1 MKKRKILTILLALS
15 LAFTFTVPCT
25 ANEEELPPAPVQEET
40 TAPVPPPEDAAED
53 LPEELPPDSP
63 EVPASPEDVPPVEP
77 PAEDQTPVEG
87 EEIPGETPAPAPEE
101 PPVPA
106 DPEIPDVPVGPVP
119 EDPEIPAE
127 PAPEDPAPPDNPEA
141 PPLPPAEEAP
151 PPAAEEEEPVEP
163 EPEPEPEPPIINV
176 IVPESGQVIANPY
189 RMEVDLPDGSISCD
203 QIINPM
209 QTLVNLSAVPVQAD
223 ALVTGWLSPESM
235 ARFVELTPM
244 PDAQTKE
251 IFMYA
256 EFQNDSTL
264 WSGWYGDMPNQILIS
279 AFGMSK
285 ANVLTLDPG
294 AEGYFRLF
302 GSMTDF
308 PAEMWDTVD
317 APNVTV
323 TFSFTPLVEELPAEI
338 TFPADI
344 PADNNPEVLP
354 PNDIF
359 PPMDG
364 AMLPPE
370 TEADNGQLEEQ
381 LVLLNG

>member
-1 MKKRKILTILLALS
+1 
-15 LAFTFTVPCT
+15 
-25 ANEEELPPAPVQEET
+25 
-40 TAPVPPPEDAAED
+40 
-53 LPEELPPDSP
+53 
-63 EVPASPEDVPPVEP
+63 
-77 PAEDQTPVEG
+77 
-87 EEIPGETPAPAPEE
+87 
-101 PPVPA
+101 
-106 DPEIPDVPVGPVP
+106 
-119 EDPEIPAE
+119 
-127 PAPEDPAPPDNPEA
+127 
-141 PPLPPAEEAP
+141 
-151 PPAAEEEEPVEP
+151 
-163 EPEPEPEPPIINV
+163 
-176 IVPESGQVIANPY
+176 
-189 RMEVDLPDGSISCD
+189 
-203 QIINPM
+203 
-209 QTLVNLSAVPVQAD
+209 
-223 ALVTGWLSPESM
+223 
-235 ARFVELTPM
+235 
-244 PDAQTKE
+244 
-251 IFMYA
+251 MYA

>member
-1 MKKRKILTILLALS
+1 MKRRKILTTLLALS
-15 LAFTFTVPCT
+15 LAFTFTVPCA

-40 TAPVPPPEDAAED
+40 TDPVPPPEE
-53 LPEELPPDSP
+53 LPEELPSDSP
-63 EVPASPEDVPPVEP
+63 EVPAPPEDVPPVET

-87 EEIPGETPAPAPEE
+87 EEVPGETPAPAPEE

-106 DPEIPDVPVGPVP
+106 EPKIPDVPVGPVP

-127 PAPEDPAPPDNPEA
+127 PVPEDPAPPDNPEA

-151 PPAAEEEEPVEP
+151 PPAEEEEPVEP

-176 IVPESGQVIANPY
+176 IVPESGQVIINPY
-189 RMEVDLPDGSISCD
+189 RMPVDLGEGKVQE

-209 QTLVNLSAVPVQAD
+209 QTLVNLSTVPVQVD
-223 ALVTGWLSPESM
+223 AWAVGTISPESR
-235 ARFVELTPM
+235 AQFVNLMPA
-244 PDAQTKE
+244 PDAKAKE

-256 EFQNDSTL
+256 EFQNDSAL

-323 TFSFTPLVEELPAEI
+323 TFSFTPILPEPEVIPDLPMNPGIPAIPEPPAEVM
-338 TFPADI
+338 PPLDI
-344 PADNNPEVLP
+344 QQPVSPQPSEEV
-354 PNDIF
+354 I
-359 PPMDG
+359 
-364 AMLPPE
+364 PPE
-370 TEADNGQLEEQ
+370 EISSLSET
-381 LVLLNG
+381 LLP

>member
-25 ANEEELPPAPVQEET
+25 ANEEELPPAPVLEET

-106 DPEIPDVPVGPVP
+106 EPEIPDVPVGPVP

-127 PAPEDPAPPDNPEA
+127 PAPEDPVPPDNPEA
-141 PPLPPAEEAP
+141 PPAPPAEEAP
-151 PPAAEEEEPVEP
+151 PPAEEEEPV

-176 IVPESGQVIANPY
+176 IVPESGQVIINPY
-189 RMEVDLPDGSISCD
+189 RMPVDLGEGKVQE

-209 QTLVNLSAVPVQAD
+209 QTLVNLSTVPVQVD
-223 ALVTGWLSPESM
+223 AWAVGTISPESR
-235 ARFVELTPM
+235 AQFVNLMPA
-244 PDAQTKE
+244 PDARAKE

-256 EFQNDSTL
+256 EFQNAPAM

-308 PAEMWDTVD
+308 PAEMWDAVD

-323 TFSFTPLVEELPAEI
+323 TFSFMPILPEPEVIQALPMDPGIPAIPEPPAEVM
-338 TFPADI
+338 PPLDI
-344 PADNNPEVLP
+344 QQPVSPQPSEEV
-354 PNDIF
+354 I
-359 PPMDG
+359 
-364 AMLPPE
+364 PPE
-370 TEADNGQLEEQ
+370 EISSLSET
-381 LVLLNG
+381 LLP

>member
-1 MKKRKILTILLALS
+1 MKRRKILTTLLALS
-15 LAFTFTVPCT
+15 LAFTFTVPCA

-40 TAPVPPPEDAAED
+40 TDPVPPPEDAA
-53 LPEELPPDSP
+53 EELPPDSP
-63 EVPASPEDVPPVEP
+63 EVPAPPEDVPPVEP
-77 PAEDQTPVEG
+77 PAEDQTLVEG

-106 DPEIPDVPVGPVP
+106 EPEIPDVPVGPVP

-127 PAPEDPAPPDNPEA
+127 PAPEDPVPPDNPEA
-141 PPLPPAEEAP
+141 PPAPPAEEAP
-151 PPAAEEEEPVEP
+151 PPAEEEEPV

-176 IVPESGQVIANPY
+176 IVPESGQVIINPY
-189 RMEVDLPDGSISCD
+189 RMPVDLGEGKVQE

-209 QTLVNLSAVPVQAD
+209 QTLVNLSTVPVQVD
-223 ALVTGWLSPESM
+223 AWAVGTISPESR
-235 ARFVELTPM
+235 AQFVNLMPA
-244 PDAQTKE
+244 PDARAKE

-256 EFQNDSTL
+256 EFQNAPAM

-381 LVLLNG
+381 LVSYS

>member
-1 MKKRKILTILLALS
+1 MKRRKILTTLLALS
-15 LAFTFTVPCT
+15 LAFTFTVPCA

-40 TAPVPPPEDAAED
+40 TDPVPPPEE
-53 LPEELPPDSP
+53 LPEDLPPDSP
-63 EVPASPEDVPPVEP
+63 EVPAPPEDVPPVET

-106 DPEIPDVPVGPVP
+106 EPEIPDVPVGPVP

-127 PAPEDPAPPDNPEA
+127 PVPEDPVPPDNPEA

-151 PPAAEEEEPVEP
+151 PPAEEEEPI

-176 IVPESGQVIANPY
+176 IVPESGQVIINPY
-189 RMEVDLPDGSISCD
+189 RMPVDLGEGKVQE

-209 QTLVNLSAVPVQAD
+209 QTLVNLSTVPVQVD
-223 ALVTGWLSPESM
+223 AWAVGTISPESR
-235 ARFVELTPM
+235 AQFVNLMPA
-244 PDAQTKE
+244 PDARAKE

-256 EFQNDSTL
+256 EFQNAPAM

-381 LVLLNG
+381 LVSYS

>member
-1 MKKRKILTILLALS
+1 MKRRKILTTLLALS
-15 LAFTFTVPCT
+15 LAFTFTVPCA

-40 TAPVPPPEDAAED
+40 TDPVPPPEDAA
-53 LPEELPPDSP
+53 EELPPDSP
-63 EVPASPEDVPPVEP
+63 EVPAPPEDVPPVET

-106 DPEIPDVPVGPVP
+106 EPEIPDVPVGPVP

-151 PPAAEEEEPVEP
+151 PPAEEEEPV

-176 IVPESGQVIANPY
+176 IVPESGQVIINPY
-189 RMEVDLPDGSISCD
+189 RMPVDLGEGKVQE

-209 QTLVNLSAVPVQAD
+209 QTLVNLSTVPVQVD
-223 ALVTGWLSPESM
+223 AWAVGTISPESR
-235 ARFVELTPM
+235 AQFVNLMPA
-244 PDAQTKE
+244 PDAKAKE

-256 EFQNDSTL
+256 EFQNAPAM

-285 ANVLTLDPG
+285 TNVLTLDPG

-308 PAEMWDTVD
+308 PAEMWDAVD

>member
-1 MKKRKILTILLALS
+1 MKRRKILTTLLALS
-15 LAFTFTVPCT
+15 LAFTFTVPCA

-40 TAPVPPPEDAAED
+40 TDPVPPPEDAA
-53 LPEELPPDSP
+53 EELPPDSP
-63 EVPASPEDVPPVEP
+63 EVPAPPEDVPPVET

-106 DPEIPDVPVGPVP
+106 EPEIPDVPVGPVP
-119 EDPEIPAE
+119 GDPEIPAE
-127 PAPEDPAPPDNPEA
+127 PAPEDPVPPDNPEA
-141 PPLPPAEEAP
+141 PPAPPAEEAP
-151 PPAAEEEEPVEP
+151 PPAEEEEPV

-176 IVPESGQVIANPY
+176 IVPESGQVIINPY
-189 RMEVDLPDGSISCD
+189 RMPVDLGEGKVQE

-209 QTLVNLSAVPVQAD
+209 QTLVNLSTVPVQVD
-223 ALVTGWLSPESM
+223 AWAVGTISPESR
-235 ARFVELTPM
+235 AQFVNLMPA
-244 PDAQTKE
+244 PDARAKE

-256 EFQNDSTL
+256 EFQNAPAM

-285 ANVLTLDPG
+285 TNVLTLDPG

-308 PAEMWDTVD
+308 PAEMWDAVD